1 MKRVMFFAL
10 SLLAPFQLWAAPSE
24 YQMTD
29 ICRATLNDMLHRDL
43 KTMKATQLND
53 GSARVQYIRPD
64 DGKAFSYRCR
74 STDGVTIGILHED
87 ITDPRWYGEEP
98 GDEQRSYHIKNGS
111 LIIRTVTSISGTVFE
126 KVYSHVEFPV
136 LPDGKNEKIEFLE
149 NYGTEVAKN
158 FAGKKLKLSK
168 TYHVITKPLNSYR
181 LDFETSAKELL
192 TASGGAENDAIYD
205 ANQIKISAWHKAF
218 CTPQLKKF
226 MYDNQIDMVSGFIG
240 NKGENE
246 TIAPCLK

>member
-64 DGKAFSYRCR
+64 DSKAYSYRCR

-98 GDEQRSYHIKNGS
+98 GDEQRSYRIKNGN
-111 LIIRTVTSISGTVFE
+111 LIIRTVTVM
-126 KVYSHVEFPV
+126 
-136 LPDGKNEKIEFLE
+136 LP
-149 NYGTEVAKN
+149 
-158 FAGKKLKLSK
+158 
-168 TYHVITKPLNSYR
+168 TY
-181 LDFETSAKELL
+181 
-192 TASGGAENDAIYD
+192 
-205 ANQIKISAWHKAF
+205 
-218 CTPQLKKF
+218 
-226 MYDNQIDMVSGFIG
+226 
-240 NKGENE
+240 
-246 TIAPCLK
+246 

>member
-1 MKRVMFFAL
+1 MKRVSFFAL
-10 SLLAPFQLWAAPSE
+10 TLLAPFQLWAATGE

-43 KTMKATQLND
+43 NTMKATQLND
-53 GSARVQYIRPD
+53 GSARVQYIRPS

-87 ITDPRWYGEEP
+87 ITDPRWYGEKP
-98 GDEQRSYHIKNGS
+98 GDEKRSYHIKNGS
-111 LIIRTVTSISGTVFE
+111 LIIRTVTSISGTVSE
-126 KVYSHVEFPV
+126 EVYSHVEFPV
-136 LPDGKNEKIEFLE
+136 LPDGKNDQSEFLK
-149 NYGTEVAKN
+149 NYGTVVAKN
-158 FAGKKLKLSK
+158 FTGEKLKLSK

-205 ANQIKISAWHKAF
+205 ANQIKISAWDKAF

-226 MYDNQIDMVSGFIG
+226 MSENQIDMVSGFIG
-240 NKGENE
+240 NKGENQ
-246 TIAPCLK
+246 TISPCLK

>member
-1 MKRVMFFAL
+1 MKRIVFGALFFFAPL
-10 SLLAPFQLWAAPSE
+10 QLWAAESE

-29 ICRATLNDMLHRDL
+29 ICRATLNDMHHRYL

-98 GDEQRSYHIKNGS
+98 GDEQRSYRITNGK
-111 LIIRTVTSISGTVFE
+111 LIIRTVTSITGTVFE
-126 KVYSHVEFPV
+126 EVYSHVEFPV
-136 LPDGKNEKIEFLE
+136 GPDGKNDQSEFLKS
-149 NYGTEVAKN
+149 YGTEVAKN

-168 TYHVITKPLNSYR
+168 AYQVITKPLNSYR

-192 TASGGAENDAIYD
+192 TVPGGAENDAIYD
-205 ANQIKISAWHKAF
+205 ANQIKIRAWDKAF
-218 CTPQLKKF
+218 CTPELK
-226 MYDNQIDMVSGFIG
+226 N
-240 NKGENE
+240 
-246 TIAPCLK
+246 L